1 MNVIVEKEN
10 LLRTQEPYDYRKSTF
25 LKNLKKKNKEIKDGR
40 IILFMKHQYLKRIV
54 NLFQISIIFCSTIIT
69 FFESLK
75 TQILLSEDL
84 TQIIS
89 ICLSTYI
96 AISTAVFKF
105 IKIDDKKE
113 EIYKLMQNFNDL
125 ENNIMN
131 KIQKV
136 KLLQDKFEDE
146 TKFNTKTPY
155 ILNALYNSIIQSDPH
170 GSYILRNIDNSDNND
185 ENDDNDKPDDS
196 IKKSCNKST
205 TSTQVKSQKQRKKS
219 TFNFDSPSPRELDK
233 LFDDKD
239 FMETLYGSNEESQ
252 PKTLYKYDDTSQ
264 KLQTMHVLGDSSKSK
279 SKTQKPNKTKMPV
292 LKKAP
297 SLSTLFEPRNLDEDQ
312 SSSGIESDT
321 NSSHESEHKANA
333 TILQKTMQHENFQIY
348 LKILAKYEQEF
359 QKIIQDYE
367 NEEIDNKIL
376 VATTSFDAILSY
388 NEIIYYNGKIVE
400 SMMLENVH
408 KNNRNLLENDPI
420 EELEYCKKRIY
431 DCRDALI
438 KNERNENRVHHL
450 QRNIDYMC
458 STPEMKINNINTI
471 EIKTKERD
479 SISILDE
486 EQKHELRN
494 KIKTYALRASKIYMD
509 YEELQTD
516 DYCINN
522 FFNNFCLFFSNFCRF
537 CLIMK
542 LYLSLTLK
550 SNKVRNLVTEIKSI
564 ANIRE
569 DDSEFFY
576 FGNDNQNY
584 EMNDLE
590 DGLYQR
596 QQVGCMG

>member
-1 MNVIVEKEN
+1 MNIIVEKDK
-10 LLRTQEPYDYRKSTF
+10 LLKTQEPYDYRKSTF

-40 IILFMKHQYLKRIV
+40 TILFMKHQYLKRIV

-75 TQILLSEDL
+75 TQIFLSEDL

-136 KLLQDKFEDE
+136 KLLQDKFDDE

-155 ILNALYNSIIQSDPH
+155 ILNALYNSIIQPSVLHQQPYAQTHEGDDPQ
-170 GSYILRNIDNSDNND
+170 
-185 ENDDNDKPDDS
+185 DKKEPY
-196 IKKSCNKST
+196 
-205 TSTQVKSQKQRKKS
+205 
-219 TFNFDSPSPRELDK
+219 SPIMEELDK
-233 LFDDKD
+233 LFD
-239 FMETLYGSNEESQ
+239 GNQSGEEEPESSRSIF
-252 PKTLYKYDDTSQ
+252 KYDQ
-264 KLQTMHVLGDSSKSK
+264 KSAK
-279 SKTQKPNKTKMPV
+279 
-292 LKKAP
+292 LKKLVQLENKVAP
-297 SLSTLFEPRNLDEDQ
+297 APKMKNKPAKLLRSTSLSTLFESRAQGDESPHDEI
-312 SSSGIESDT
+312 SSGLSDHNEEDET
-321 NSSHESEHKANA
+321 VSAKV
-333 TILQKTMQHENFQIY
+333 LQQTMKHENFQIY
-348 LKILAKYEQEF
+348 LQILAKYEKEF

-376 VATTSFDAILSY
+376 MATTSFDAILSY

-431 DCRDALI
+431 DCRDALV
-438 KNERNENRVHHL
+438 KNERNEQRRSNL
-450 QRNIDYMC
+450 QKALIILNGNEQSRNHNQGQI
-458 STPEMKINNINTI
+458 EMKEQELRKI
-471 EIKTKERD
+471 E
-479 SISILDE
+479 ILDE
-486 EQKHELRN
+486 RKKNELRE
-494 KIKTYALRASKIYMD
+494 KIKHYALRASKLYME

-550 SNKVRNLVTEIKSI
+550 SNKVRNLVSEIKSI

-569 DDSEFFY
+569 EDTEFFY
-576 FGNDNQNY
+576 FDDAQDSMYDIEEGNY
-584 EMNDLE
+584 E
-590 DGLYQR
+590 YQNTR
-596 QQVGCMG
+596 RVGCTG

>member
-170 GSYILRNIDNSDNND
+170 GSYILRNIDNSDNNG
-185 ENDDNDKPDDS
+185 ENNDNDKPDDS
-196 IKKSCNKST
+196 SKKSRTKSN
-205 TSTQVKSQKQRKKS
+205 TSTQEKTQRQRKQS

-252 PKTLYKYDDTSQ
+252 PKTLYKYDDVSQ
-264 KLQTMHVLGDSSKSK
+264 KLQNMHVLGDSSK
-279 SKTQKPNKTKMPV
+279 SKTQKPNKTKMPA

-388 NEIIYYNGKIVE
+388 NEIIYYSGKIVE

-438 KNERNENRVHHL
+438 KNERNENRVQHL
-450 QRNIDYMC
+450 QRSIDYMC
-458 STPEMKINNINTI
+458 STQEIKNNNANTI
-471 EIKTKERD
+471 KIKTKERD

-486 EQKHELRN
+486 EKKHELRN

-509 YEELQTD
+509 YEELQPD

-569 DDSEFFY
+569 DDTEFFY
-576 FGNDNQNY
+576 FGDDNQNY

-590 DGLYQR
+590 DGLHQR
-596 QQVGCMG
+596 RRVSCMG

>member
-54 NLFQISIIFCSTIIT
+54 NMFQISIIFCSTIIT

-170 GSYILRNIDNSDNND
+170 GSYIIRNRDIVGHNDEKDNN
-185 ENDDNDKPDDS
+185 PDDT
-196 IKKSCNKST
+196 KTNTKSST
-205 TSTQVKSQKQRKKS
+205 TNTKTQKNHKQNTS
-219 TFNFDSPSPRELDK
+219 SYDSPSPRELDK
-233 LFDDKD
+233 LFDEKY
-239 FMETLYGSNEESQ
+239 FMETLYGDNEECQSQ
-252 PKTLYKYDDTSQ
+252 PKTVYKYDDASQ
-264 KLQTMHVLGDSSKSK
+264 KLQDLQVLGSTNKETPGKDN
-279 SKTQKPNKTKMPV
+279 NKTKMPV
-292 LKKAP
+292 LKTAP
-297 SLSTLFEPRNLDEDQ
+297 SLLTLFEHRDLSEEQ
-312 SSSGIESDT
+312 SSTSVDSDT
-321 NSSHESEHKANA
+321 NSSNESEHKTSAS
-333 TILQKTMQHENFQIY
+333 ILQKTMQHENFQIY

-376 VATTSFDAILSY
+376 VATTSFDALLSY

-438 KNERNENRVHHL
+438 RNERNENRVQHL
-450 QRNIDYMC
+450 QRSIDYMC
-458 STPEMKINNINTI
+458 STQ
-471 EIKTKERD
+471 EIKNNNRETIKIKKKEKD
-479 SISILDE
+479 AITILDE

-569 DDSEFFY
+569 DDTEFIY
-576 FGNDNQNY
+576 FGDDDQNY
-584 EMNDLE
+584 DLSDLE

-596 QQVGCMG
+596 RRVSCMG